1 MYKFCTSDSFP
12 KLHLIVLSLGN
23 FNYNLTLY
31 ICGSHSPL
39 IPSEY
44 SCKDTFS
51 IISEIKISSMT
62 GNSFFLTF
70 TCLIAGTSDLMM
82 EDGIFKTFW

>member
-23 FNYNLTLY
+23 FNHNLTLY
-31 ICGSHSPL
+31 ICRCHSPL

-44 SCKDTFS
+44 SCNDTFS
-51 IISEIKISSMT
+51 IISEIKISNLT
-62 GNSFFLTF
+62 GKFLLSYFYVPNSRDIGLN
-70 TCLIAGTSDLMM
+70 
-82 EDGIFKTFW
+82 DGRWNF